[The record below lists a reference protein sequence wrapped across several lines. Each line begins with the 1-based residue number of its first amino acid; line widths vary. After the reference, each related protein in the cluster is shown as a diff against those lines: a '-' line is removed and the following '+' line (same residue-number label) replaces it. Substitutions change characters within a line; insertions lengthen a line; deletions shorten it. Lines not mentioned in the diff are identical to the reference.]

1 VQARCWTGILH
12 CIHGRTDQALGAL
25 EQAREIDPLGP
36 YPYAMTGLCLLQA
49 QRPEDAD
56 PFLDQ
61 ALAFDA
67 DNILALWVSGAAF
80 AARRLFAPAVA
91 VSNERLL
98 SPRGPFLYGTLGW
111 ALASAGKT
119 EEANAVLAALRAGD
133 DGPPGGVDVAALANP
148 EGAWQVTAESSRHS
162 PRVG

>member
-12 CIHGRTDQALGAL
+12 CIHGRTDQALAL
-25 EQAREIDPLGP
+25 REIDPLGP

-67 DNILALWVSGAAF
+67 DNILALRVIDRACDEKQLLVSFTGLPGF
-80 AARRLFAPAVA
+80 DL
-91 VSNERLL
+91 
-98 SPRGPFLYGTLGW
+98 
-111 ALASAGKT
+111 
-119 EEANAVLAALRAGD
+119 LRADPRFGAFMLRM
-133 DGPPGGVDVAALANP
+133 GLPSAASPPDA
-148 EGAWQVTAESSRHS
+148 
-162 PRVG
+162 